1 MKQATDGSKSRL
13 IKKYPNRRLYDT
25 STSAYI
31 TLEDV
36 KQLVL
41 DGTDFSVVDSKT
53 KQDVTRGILLQ
64 VLLEEESGGVPL
76 FTEDTIKKFIRLY
89 GNAMQGHFG
98 QYMEKSL
105 KTFSDVQNTIQDQ
118 ARKMME
124 QNPMLNPEVM
134 ANFMTGKT
142 GQLPGSLGSYL
153 AQSAKTLLEMQPA
166 LQQQAEQF
174 FKATPMTGMD
184 WFGLNPKE
192 KKPDD
197 TDGKK

>member
-1 MKQATDGSKSRL
+1 MKQAADGSKSRL

-31 TLEDV
+31 TLDDV

-41 DGTDFSVVDSKT
+41 DGTDFSVLDSKT

-64 VLLEEESGGVPL
+64 VLLEEEGGGVPL
-76 FTEDTIKKFIRLY
+76 FTEDTIRKFIRLY

-105 KTFSDVQNTIQDQ
+105 KTFSDVQNTIQEQ
-118 ARKMME
+118 ARQMME

-142 GQLPGSLGSYL
+142 SHLPDSLGSYL
-153 AQSAKTLLEMQPA
+153 AQSAKTFMEMQPK

-174 FKATPMTGMD
+174 FKAAPVAGMD
-184 WFGLNPKE
+184 WFGIKPKE